1 MRSVESSLSPSVLLS
16 DDCRIAAHGP
26 PVPGVL
32 SLVPQ
37 PQPVPSVTEMVLVF
51 APEPAPAGF
60 VPHDSQSEEDEDV
73 DEDDETL
80 KQQQDNDEAMWYEPV
95 PGTLESAAPENDE
108 EYFEV
113 HIG

>member
-1 MRSVESSLSPSVLLS
+1 MNHHFPLLFCFP

-32 SLVPQ
+32 SLVSQ
-37 PQPVPSVTEMVLVF
+37 PQPVPSVTGLVPVV

-60 VPHDSQSEEDEDV
+60 VSHDSESEEDEDV

-80 KQQQDNDEAMWYEPV
+80 KQQQDIDEAMWYEPV
-95 PGTLESAAPENDE
+95 PRTLGSNAPEDE
-108 EYFEV
+108 EYFEL
-113 HIG
+113 HI